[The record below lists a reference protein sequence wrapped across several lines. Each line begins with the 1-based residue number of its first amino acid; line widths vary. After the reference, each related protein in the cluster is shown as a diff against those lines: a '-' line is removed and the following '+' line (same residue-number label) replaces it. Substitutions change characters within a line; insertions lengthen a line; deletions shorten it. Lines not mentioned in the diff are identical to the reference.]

1 MVGGAHPTIQRRSA
15 PALFT
20 FATVFVIVEEV
31 LVVVLVVAVD
41 GHANQPDQRTDV
53 ERSFLLARGVFG
65 AAADGASA
73 EDRRSKTTQQQTANV
88 HVRPFECRDS
98 DANSAGSLSRGRE
111 SKRFLN
117 SPATRP
123 GWLIHRRFQVA
134 NSFQVVAT
142 PILPP
147 LH

>member
-65 AAADGASA
+65 TAADGATA
-73 EDRRSKTTQQQTANV
+73 KDRRSRQ
-88 HVRPFECRDS
+88 
-98 DANSAGSLSRGRE
+98 LI
-111 SKRFLN
+111 SKRRTSMSGPSN
-117 SPATRP
+117 VETQMRIQPAVFHEVGRVN
-123 GWLIHRRFQVA
+123 G
-134 NSFQVVAT
+134 S
-142 PILPP
+142 
-147 LH
+147 